1 MVFGRVEAIRLMI
14 IWVSIVIVVQLLSVV
29 AGFGPAGVVAGA
41 SILLYY
47 TPDPGW
53 WCGKS

>member
-1 MVFGRVEAIRLMI
+1 MI